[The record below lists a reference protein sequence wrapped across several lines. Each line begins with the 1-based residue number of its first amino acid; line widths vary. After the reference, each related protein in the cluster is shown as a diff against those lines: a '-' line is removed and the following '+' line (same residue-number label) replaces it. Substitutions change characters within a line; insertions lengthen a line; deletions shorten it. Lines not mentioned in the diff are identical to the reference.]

1 LLLVENGIEYRDY
14 SDKDVDWVEGQKR
27 TSEYDKPTRSPGA
40 KERFPIKLHAML
52 EQAECTGFTDV
63 IRFQPHGRA
72 FKVCD
77 KKRFTIEILP
87 CHFPHQK
94 NFASFQ
100 RQLNIYG
107 FLRMIKE
114 GPDQDSYYHEFFLRG
129 RPETSCLIR
138 RNNIVTSSMRRSF
151 DASTEPIF
159 YNMMPLSDQ
168 QKQHQAILLQ
178 PQPQAHNEPQQNQ
191 RRIYTSSKV
200 CRDLVKDAKAETGL
214 DPWGNTTNCQT
225 NDFERASINIC
236 HQLPI
241 DNMKPN
247 QLNFDMRSDLRDH
260 NRFSCGSG
268 APIMNDY
275 PFTLMSASN
284 TGAMV
289 NPTEKQQNDRSL
301 ANTTVLNEVDVV
313 NSWISQDVPQHQQ
326 QLHLPVHS
334 TIDISNME
342 QMRRDRVFGLTATS
356 EHTVANYHQNQYL
369 DDDSRTSGSAMAL
382 WLEDVDLDF

>member
-14 SDKDVDWVEGQKR
+14 SDKDVAWVEELKG
-27 TSEYDKPTRSPGA
+27 TSEYEMPMRSLGT

-52 EQAECTGFTDV
+52 EQAESTGFTDV

-87 CHFPHQK
+87 CYFPHQK

-100 RQLNIYG
+100 RQLNVYG

-151 DASTEPIF
+151 DATTEPNF

-178 PQPQAHNEPQQNQ
+178 SPQQNQ
-191 RRIYTSSKV
+191 RRIYASSKV
-200 CRDLVKDAKAETGL
+200 CRDFITNSKAETGL
-214 DPWGNTTNCQT
+214 DRLCNTTNYQT
-225 NDFERASINIC
+225 NDFERVSINIC
-236 HQLPI
+236 HQWPK
-241 DNMKPN
+241 DNMTHN
-247 QLNFDMRSDLRDH
+247 QLSFDMRSSDLRDR
-260 NRFSCGSG
+260 NSFSCGSDSS
-268 APIMNDY
+268 IINDY
-275 PFTLMSASN
+275 RFILMSSLK
-284 TGAMV
+284 TEAMV
-289 NPTEKQQNDRSL
+289 NPTEN
-301 ANTTVLNEVDVV
+301 
-313 NSWISQDVPQHQQ
+313 VPQNQP
-326 QLHLPVHS
+326 QLHLHVQS
-334 TIDISNME
+334 TINVSNQNRYQPGPIAGTTIAE
-342 QMRRDRVFGLTATS
+342 CTA
-356 EHTVANYHQNQYL
+356 AMYHENQCS
-369 DDDSRTSGSAMAL
+369 DDDESRTSASSMAL